1 MHKIQF
7 VGGILMLVSLVCL
20 GCGRGDLPDLGY
32 VEGIVTLDGQP
43 LPNATLTF
51 QPESAGRPSYGRTDE
66 KGWYELIFTA
76 GNEGATLGKHT
87 IAITTLAD
95 GDPDADPPIPSSP
108 EKLPSQYNS
117 RTELTRE
124 VQPGKNDGDFEL
136 SSEGE
141 IIVEGEESEE
151 D

>member
-1 MHKIQF
+1 MHKIQL

-20 GCGRGDLPDLGY
+20 GCDGGDLPDLAN

-43 LPNATLTF
+43 LPNAVLTF
-51 QPESAGRPSYGRTDE
+51 QPESAGRPSFARTDE
-66 KGWYELIFTA
+66 KGRYELIFTA

-87 IAITTLAD
+87 VTITTLTD
-95 GDPDADPPIPSSP
+95 GDPDADPPIASSP

-117 RTELTRE
+117 STELSHE
-124 VQPGKNDGDFEL
+124 VQPGKNNVDFEL

-141 IIVEGEESEE
+141 IVVDAEPSEE
-151 D
+151 G

>member
-43 LPNATLTF
+43 LPNAVLIF

-76 GNEGATLGKHT
+76 GNEGATLGKHMV
-87 IAITTLAD
+87 AITTLTD

-108 EKLPSQYNS
+108 EKLPGQYNS

-124 VQPGKNDGDFEL
+124 VQPGKNPFDFKL